1 MSKVYLLL
9 GGNMGDK
16 RWVFDRA
23 TSLLGERVGKIT
35 CRSAIYETEPWGFES
50 SDLFWN
56 QVLELQ
62 VDISAPKVLQKTLQ
76 IEQELGRTRKI
87 NQYDSRVID
96 IDILFYDDQ
105 VIELPELVIPHPRI
119 QERKFVLVP
128 LNEIIPEMVH
138 PVLQKSIH
146 QLLAECPDPLK
157 VEKIKDSK

>member
-1 MSKVYLLL
+1 
-9 GGNMGDK
+9 MGDK
-16 RWVFDRA
+16 RWVFDQA
-23 TSLLGERVGKIT
+23 SSLLGERVGKIT

-128 LNEIIPEMVH
+128 LNEIIPDKVH

-146 QLLAECPDPLK
+146 QLLAECPDLLK
-157 VEKIKDSK
+157 VEKVEDSK

>member
-16 RWVFDRA
+16 RWIFDQA
-23 TSLLGERVGKIT
+23 TTLLGERIGEIT
-35 CRSAIYETEPWGFES
+35 RQSSVYETEPWGFNS
-50 SDLFWN
+50 SNMFWN

-62 VDISAPKVLQKTLQ
+62 VDIAAQKVLQRTLQ
-76 IEQELGRTRKI
+76 IEQELGRTRKS

-105 VIELPELVIPHPRI
+105 VIEMPELVIPHPRI

-146 QLLAECPDPLK
+146 QLLAECPDSLK
-157 VEKIKDSK
+157 VEKVEDNE